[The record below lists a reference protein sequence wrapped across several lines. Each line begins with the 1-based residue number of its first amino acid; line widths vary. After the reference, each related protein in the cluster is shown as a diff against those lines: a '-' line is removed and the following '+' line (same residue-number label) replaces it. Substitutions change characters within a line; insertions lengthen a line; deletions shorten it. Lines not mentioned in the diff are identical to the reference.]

1 MCSVY
6 GFRVYEDE
14 DSRGNIKSESAIIKL
29 LLWILKILLFK
40 NVKLVTKYRKLMK
53 GAILMDLLFIILILV
68 ILLGIYD
75 LIRHVNA
82 NLVKQTNE
90 LKTIREELSKNKISE

>member
-1 MCSVY
+1 
-6 GFRVYEDE
+6 
-14 DSRGNIKSESAIIKL
+14 
-29 LLWILKILLFK
+29 
-40 NVKLVTKYRKLMK
+40 
-53 GAILMDLLFIILILV
+53 MDLLFIILILV

-75 LIRHVNA
+75 LLRRVNA

>member
-1 MCSVY
+1 
-6 GFRVYEDE
+6 
-14 DSRGNIKSESAIIKL
+14 
-29 LLWILKILLFK
+29 
-40 NVKLVTKYRKLMK
+40 
-53 GAILMDLLFIILILV
+53 MDLLFIILILV

>member
-1 MCSVY
+1 
-6 GFRVYEDE
+6 
-14 DSRGNIKSESAIIKL
+14 
-29 LLWILKILLFK
+29 
-40 NVKLVTKYRKLMK
+40 
-53 GAILMDLLFIILILV
+53 MDLLFIILILV

-75 LIRHVNA
+75 LIRRVNV